1 MLVHRQWRMT
11 RAERRR
17 DRMRIPVGWHEQGGH
32 VAVEVALAQNISVER
47 EGMSDLLIRQQ
58 LCRNKRGRLS

>member
-32 VAVEVALAQNISVER
+32 VAVEVALAQNVSVER
-47 EGMSDLLIRQQ
+47 KGMSDLLIGQ
-58 LCRNKRGRLS
+58 